1 MIAEFTSPDYS
12 KLARYDELYLDIAER
27 VSDMSHCLKKKVGC
41 VLVRDGRIISMGWNG
56 MPRGFNNVCETNG
69 KTKQEVIHAEE
80 NAIAKVA
87 KSSDT
92 SDHATLF
99 STMAPCVEC
108 AKLIIQSGISRVVY
122 NNRYRYDIGLELLE
136 SAGVKVD
143 SKEIQG
149 R

>member
-1 MIAEFTSPDYS
+1 MIVEFTSPDYA
-12 KLARYDELYLDIAER
+12 KLARYDKLYLDISER
-27 VSDMSHCLKKKVGC
+27 VSEMSHCLKTKVGC
-41 VLVRDGRIISMGWNG
+41 VLERDGRILSMGWNG
-56 MPRGFNNVCETNG
+56 MPSGLDNLCEENG

-87 KSSDT
+87 RSSDT
-92 SDHATLF
+92 SDHATLY

-108 AKLIIQSGISRVVY
+108 AKLIIQSGICRVVY
-122 NNRYRYDIGLELLE
+122 NHRYRYDAGVDLLVNV
-136 SAGVKVD
+136 GVKVE